1 MKLYRITPLEKK
13 NISISYDVYE
23 DLPNNQVRGWRV
35 EELYRWGVGYR
46 SEDSAVSEWET
57 HNNGIWCDPS
67 VGDSIELED
76 LISCDFEFDA
86 GFTAEEKLAIEEN
99 WNNSGPSWIYDGEH
113 NWQVESTE
121 LVIYGPVQ
129 IDLIDDDTGE
139 VIEEDVKPKS
149 EPLSLAWQTVSDQEA
164 FNAWPFPVV
173 SGKTGTD

>member
-23 DLPNNQVRGWRV
+23 DLPNNQSRGWRV

-46 SEDSAVSEWET
+46 GEDNAVSEWET

-76 LISCDFEFDA
+76 HISSDFEFDA
-86 GFTAEEKLAIEEN
+86 GFTAEEKSAIEDN
-99 WNNSGPSWIYDGEH
+99 WNNGGPSWIYDGEH
-113 NWQVESTE
+113 NWQVESNE

-129 IDLIDDDTGE
+129 IDFIDSDTGE
-139 VIEEDVKPKS
+139 VLEEDVKPKS
-149 EPLSLAWQTVSDQEA
+149 ETPVLAWQTVSDQEPS
-164 FNAWPFPVV
+164 AWPFLLN
-173 SGKTGTD
+173 SGKTDIN